1 MKERFE
7 EVEATSAELPPLPT
21 PETKEPILG
30 EANGSPFAINLGRL
44 LATRALIQAASGG
57 GKSYLLRRLL
67 EQTHGMVQQIVV
79 DPEGELVTLAEKFDY
94 LVCAAD
100 SEVAPIQP
108 ESGAQIADLIFR
120 SGRSAILSLG
130 EFDIEEMQIFV
141 ADFIKALMRQPK
153 ENWRHCMVAF
163 DEAAIL
169 APQMDKAVSKKPM
182 VDLAARGRKRGF
194 CPIMATQRGSG
205 LLKGVAANLDN
216 KLIGLTTLDID
227 VERAAEQLGMKAV
240 NARALL
246 KRLQP
251 GQFIA
256 YGPALT
262 YEMTTV
268 NVGPVVSRHG
278 VLGVFDPGS
287 YKPSMPIEEVQR
299 MLQGIA
305 AGASK
310 TLEAAAGEE
319 VSGAREALDE
329 LSADELKD
337 RVAAA
342 RHGAIKP
349 LLSKGREA
357 GSVQARAGAL
367 GVQAY
372 DLHNWMRRF
381 KPRKGEASLRPSRV
395 RECVKDQLVAIE
407 QVLSK
412 E

>member
-1 MKERFE
+1 M
-7 EVEATSAELPPLPT
+7 
-21 PETKEPILG
+21 
-30 EANGSPFAINLGRL
+30 
-44 LATRALIQAASGG
+44 Q
-57 GKSYLLRRLL
+57 
-67 EQTHGMVQQIVV
+67 
-79 DPEGELVTLAEKFDY
+79 
-94 LVCAAD
+94 
-100 SEVAPIQP
+100 
-108 ESGAQIADLIFR
+108 
-120 SGRSAILSLG
+120 
-130 EFDIEEMQIFV
+130 EFIS
-141 ADFIKALMRQPK
+141 DFIKALMRQPK
-153 ENWRHCMVAF
+153 ESWRHCMIAF
-163 DEAAIL
+163 DEGAIF
-169 APQMDKAVSKKPM
+169 APQADKAASKKPM

-194 CPIMATQRGSG
+194 CPIVATQRGSG
-205 LLKGVAANLDN
+205 LLKGVSANLDN

-278 VLGVFDPGS
+278 VLGSFDPTS
-287 YKPSMPIEEVQR
+287 YKPAMPIEDVQR

-305 AGASK
+305 A
-310 TLEAAAGEE
+310 AAAKPGVQPADSEE
-319 VSGAREALDE
+319 DCGVREALEE
-329 LSADELKD
+329 LDAEELKD

-342 RHGAIKP
+342 RYGAIKP
-349 LLSKGREA
+349 LLSKSREA
-357 GSVQARAGAL
+357 GSVQARAEAL
-367 GVQAY
+367 GLKAY

-381 KPRKGEASLRPSRV
+381 KPRKGEASLRPTRL

-407 QVLSK
+407 RVLSK

>member
-1 MKERFE
+1 M
-7 EVEATSAELPPLPT
+7 
-21 PETKEPILG
+21 
-30 EANGSPFAINLGRL
+30 N
-44 LATRALIQAASGG
+44 
-57 GKSYLLRRLL
+57 
-67 EQTHGMVQQIVV
+67 
-79 DPEGELVTLAEKFDY
+79 
-94 LVCAAD
+94 
-100 SEVAPIQP
+100 
-108 ESGAQIADLIFR
+108 
-120 SGRSAILSLG
+120 
-130 EFDIEEMQIFV
+130 
-141 ADFIKALMRQPK
+141 
-153 ENWRHCMVAF
+153 
-163 DEAAIL
+163 
-169 APQMDKAVSKKPM
+169 
-182 VDLAARGRKRGF
+182 
-194 CPIMATQRGSG
+194 
-205 LLKGVAANLDN
+205 
-216 KLIGLTTLDID
+216 
-227 VERAAEQLGMKAV
+227 
-240 NARALL
+240 
-246 KRLQP
+246 
-251 GQFIA
+251 A

-357 GSVQARAGAL
+357 GSVQARADAL